1 MSIAGSSTRPTRW
14 PGLRADGDDRREIEE
29 RDLVA
34 DPLDVLV
41 EGPVRLV
48 LDQVPLV
55 DRDDEAL
62 ALFDHVARDVRVL
75 RRQAL
80 DGVDDED
87 RDIRP
92 RQRWSARSVE

>member
-1 MSIAGSSTRPTRW
+1 MSTASLEDAPDAL
-14 PGLRADGDDRREIEE
+14 PGLRADRDDRREIEE

-48 LDQVPLV
+48 LDEVPLV

-80 DGVDDED
+80 DRVDDED

-92 RQRWSARSVE
+92 RQRMERAQRR